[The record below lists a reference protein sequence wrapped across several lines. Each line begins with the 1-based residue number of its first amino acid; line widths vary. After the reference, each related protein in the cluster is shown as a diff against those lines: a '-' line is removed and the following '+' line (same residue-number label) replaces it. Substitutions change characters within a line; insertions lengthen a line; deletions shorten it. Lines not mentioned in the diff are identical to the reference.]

1 MNNSRRRRRSRRIR
15 RIRRRIATV
24 VIFLIAA
31 IMVIVIKKNFFTGTD
46 VKKIGD
52 NWWYTQNGF
61 IEHEYNGFAS
71 NKNGLWFIQN
81 GKVNF
86 NFNGIEKHKN
96 DWFFIRNG
104 KVDYSYTGIAKNQ
117 NGWWRIKNGKV
128 DFNYNGLAEN
138 ENGWWQ
144 IENGQVNMSY
154 TGIAENEYGR
164 WYVQNGQVDFSYN
177 QPYFQNGTLYTLENG
192 KVANETKMI
201 AHRGLSS
208 EAPDNTVKSFTLAG
222 KAGFWGCETD
232 IYLTKDNQFIVE
244 HNDDFGE
251 SCGVKKT
258 PGEMTVSEI
267 KQLKITNGANY
278 NQYKDDETAIRVPT
292 LIEYLAVCKEYGMT
306 PVIEIKEK
314 AYSNSAG
321 LKEHTELLYDTVK
334 QVMGDQNVIFI
345 SMDFGKL
352 RQMREVL
359 NEHSDT
365 TTVLQHVVYSAS
377 DDMIQTYK
385 SLGMELD
392 SAFTGITPDQITRY
406 HDSNIKIGL
415 WIVND
420 QNKLYDFAKSGINYI
435 TTNQKSW

>member
-31 IMVIVIKKNFFTGTD
+31 IMVFVIKKNFFTGTD

-52 NWWYTQNGF
+52 NWWYTKNGF
-61 IEHEYNGFAS
+61 IDREYNGFAS
-71 NKNGLWFIQN
+71 NKNGKWFIQN

-86 NFNGIEKHKN
+86 NFNGIEKHIN
-96 DWFFIRNG
+96 DWFFIR
-104 KVDYSYTGIAKNQ
+104 
-117 NGWWRIKNGKV
+117 NGKV

-334 QVMGDQNVIFI
+334 QAMGDQNVIFI
-345 SMDFGKL
+345 SMDFDKL

-365 TTVLQHVVYSAS
+365 TTILQHVVYSTS

>member
-1 MNNSRRRRRSRRIR
+1 M
-15 RIRRRIATV
+15 
-24 VIFLIAA
+24 
-31 IMVIVIKKNFFTGTD
+31 
-46 VKKIGD
+46 
-52 NWWYTQNGF
+52 
-61 IEHEYNGFAS
+61 
-71 NKNGLWFIQN
+71 
-81 GKVNF
+81 
-86 NFNGIEKHKN
+86 
-96 DWFFIRNG
+96 
-104 KVDYSYTGIAKNQ
+104 DYSYTGIAKNQ

-334 QVMGDQNVIFI
+334 QAMGDQNVIFI
-345 SMDFGKL
+345 SMDFDKL

-365 TTVLQHVVYSAS
+365 TTILQHVVYSTS